1 MDRIWWV
8 YFAVT
13 KMQLI
18 VAGSGGV
25 VDHTYCVIDR
35 GSLLQSIPWTVG
47 KTYAEIS
54 QTEIV
59 KIQE

>member
-1 MDRIWWV
+1 MR
-8 YFAVT
+8 
-13 KMQLI
+13 LI

-54 QTEIV
+54 QTDTV